1 MDISLELI
9 ALQTIPFLVVIAG
22 LHLIIFKP
30 MLAMLAERE
39 KNIHGYRKEAELMQE
54 EVTAK
59 MGELEKRL
67 AEARVEA
74 MAERSRLRQES
85 LAMEQETLQ
94 AARTRAEAFLEEARN
109 SLSKERVDAT
119 KQLEEAAGALSK
131 QIASSVLGRPLEDN

>member
-1 MDISLELI
+1 MDISLDLI

-54 EVTAK
+54 EVAAK
-59 MGELEKRL
+59 MGELEERL

-94 AARTRAEAFLEEARN
+94 AARTRAEGFLEEARE

>member
-1 MDISLELI
+1 
-9 ALQTIPFLVVIAG
+9 
-22 LHLIIFKP
+22 LIIFKP

-59 MGELEKRL
+59 MGELEERL

-94 AARTRAEAFLEEARN
+94 AARSRAEAFLEEARE
-109 SLSKERVDAT
+109 SLSNERVDAT
-119 KQLEEAAGALSK
+119 KQLEEAAGVLSQ

>member
-1 MDISLELI
+1 VDISLELI

-59 MGELEKRL
+59 MGELEERL

-94 AARTRAEAFLEEARN
+94 AARSRAEAFLEEARE
-109 SLSKERVDAT
+109 SLSNERVDAT
-119 KQLEEAAGALSK
+119 KQLEEAAGVLSQ

>member
-1 MDISLELI
+1 VDISLDLI

-54 EVTAK
+54 EVDSK
-59 MGELEKRL
+59 MAELEERL

-74 MAERSRLRQES
+74 MAERGRLRQES

-94 AARTRAEAFLEEARN
+94 AARSRAEAYLEEARAT
-109 SLSKERVDAT
+109 LTGERVAAT
-119 KQLEEAAGALSK
+119 EQLKETAGALSQ

>member
-59 MGELEKRL
+59 MGELEERL

-94 AARTRAEAFLEEARN
+94 AARSRAEAFLEEARE
-109 SLSKERVDAT
+109 SLSNERVDAT
-119 KQLEEAAGALSK
+119 KQLEEAAGVLSQ

>member
-1 MDISLELI
+1 VDISLELI

>member
-1 MDISLELI
+1 MNISLDLI
-9 ALQTIPFLVVIAG
+9 ALQTIPFLIVIAG
-22 LHLIIFKP
+22 LHFIIFKP

-54 EVTAK
+54 EVAVK
-59 MGELEKRL
+59 MGELEEQL

-94 AARTRAEAFLEEARN
+94 AARTRAEAFLAEARE
-109 SLSKERVDAT
+109 SLSLDRADAS
-119 KQLEEAAGALSK
+119 KQLEAAAGALSK